1 MKTKA
6 AIPLVVVNIISG
18 GQTGAERGAL
28 DAAIE
33 MSIAHGGLCAKGRKS
48 EDGMVPAKYQVKD
61 AASPDYSDRTEA
73 NVAEACGTL
82 ICTFGRLGGA
92 SKQVWEH
99 ARKHGKPALHL
110 DLNAEATDYAV
121 KRVREW
127 LNQHSVRVLNVAGSR
142 ESESA
147 GLHGAVKDLLT
158 RVFR

>member
-6 AIPLVVVNIISG
+6 AIPLSVSTIISG

-33 MSIAHGGLCAKGRKS
+33 QGIPHGGICAKGRKS
-48 EDGMVPAKYQVKD
+48 EDGQVPAKYQVTD
-61 AASPDYSDRTEA
+61 ASNEYSDRAEA
-73 NVAEACGTL
+73 NVADACGTL

-127 LNQHSVRVLNVAGSR
+127 LSQHAIRVLNVAGSR

-147 GLHGAVKDLLT
+147 GLHGAVKDLLN